1 MISISKTFNGI
12 IIIVPVIIGAYLSGM
27 VYLSEGSAIPL
38 TVFQIALVVA
48 FFFFCFKKIAD
59 RDLSFSFYGLEIEYL
74 LFLSIIFLSLIY
86 SPERAEGLFYV
97 TRYIVLIGLTYIIY
111 NSINTKKELRIVCYA
126 IIGIA
131 VIVAFQNIVNNVL
144 NPEVAAFN
152 YINEGQKIIRAR
164 GAEADP
170 NVFASNFFMPIMLLI
185 ALMGEAKNF
194 KHRLFLYG
202 LSGIIILSVLLTY
215 SRSSWV
221 AIFIAAML
229 VMIYQKKYSFLFY
242 SVIVTGLVFL
252 GSDSVRNVVFSVA
265 ERVADI
271 FAGTSDDSSR
281 FRLILLE
288 TAILMWLDSYTFGV
302 GYQGFSTMFQNYYPP
317 QEVGGVFEPHNEYY
331 TVLAELGLIG
341 FVVFM
346 FLLWKIVKTGWNT
359 LKAYN
364 SQGYSTSI
372 SLGLFASFIAYLVFF
387 QFLGGMQL
395 HSILTINI
403 GLLFCASKFVN
414 TEEDSDSALQTEPVA

>member
-1 MISISKTFNGI
+1 MISISKTFNGFV
-12 IIIVPVIIGAYLSGM
+12 IIVPIIVGAYLSGM
-27 VYLSEGSAIPL
+27 VYLAEGASIPF
-38 TVFQIALVVA
+38 TIFQVALVVGV
-48 FFFFCFKKIAD
+48 FTFMFRKIAS
-59 RDLSFSFYGLEIEYL
+59 RDLSFSFYGLEMEYL
-74 LFLSIIFLSLIY
+74 LFLTLIFISLIY
-86 SPERAEGLFYV
+86 SPERGEGLFKV

-111 NSINTKKELRIVCYA
+111 NSINTVQELRKICYA
-126 IIGIA
+126 VIAISVIIAI
-131 VIVAFQNIVNNVL
+131 QNLIDSYL

-152 YINEGQKIIRAR
+152 YINQGNKIIRAR
-164 GAEADP
+164 GTEADP
-170 NVFASNFFMPIMLLI
+170 NIFASNFIMPIMLLI
-185 ALMGEAKNF
+185 ALMGEAKNVKERVF
-194 KHRLFLYG
+194 YFALNG
-202 LSGIIILSVLLTY
+202 LIIGSVLLTY

-221 AIFIAAML
+221 AIFIGAMIIIL
-229 VMIYQKKYSFLFY
+229 VQRKYSFLTY
-242 SVIVTGLVFL
+242 SLIILVLAVI
-252 GSDSVRNVVFSVA
+252 GSESIRNIIFSVA
-265 ERVADI
+265 DRVVDI

-414 TEEDSDSALQTEPVA
+414 TEEDSESALQTEPVV

>member
-1 MISISKTFNGI
+1 
-12 IIIVPVIIGAYLSGM
+12 
-27 VYLSEGSAIPL
+27 
-38 TVFQIALVVA
+38 
-48 FFFFCFKKIAD
+48 
-59 RDLSFSFYGLEIEYL
+59 
-74 LFLSIIFLSLIY
+74 
-86 SPERAEGLFYV
+86 
-97 TRYIVLIGLTYIIY
+97 
-111 NSINTKKELRIVCYA
+111 
-126 IIGIA
+126 
-131 VIVAFQNIVNNVL
+131 
-144 NPEVAAFN
+144 
-152 YINEGQKIIRAR
+152 
-164 GAEADP
+164 
-170 NVFASNFFMPIMLLI
+170 
-185 ALMGEAKNF
+185 
-194 KHRLFLYG
+194 
-202 LSGIIILSVLLTY
+202 VLLTY

-221 AIFIAAML
+221 AIFVAALL

-346 FLLWKIVKTGWNT
+346 FLLWKIVKTGWNS

-364 SQGYSTSI
+364 AKGYSTSI
-372 SLGLFASFIAYLVFF
+372 PLGLFASFIAYLVFF